1 MQPKILVKD
10 LYKDFGDN
18 KVLKGVNLEVRKG
31 EVVCVIGPS
40 GSGKSTLLRCVNQLE
55 SATAGQVFVDGFDMT
70 DKKTDVNKVRE
81 RVGMVFQQFNLF
93 PHLTAAGN
101 IMMAPIEHK
110 LMKREQARTRAL
122 ELLRSVG
129 LEEKA
134 DVYPRQLSGG
144 QMQRVAI
151 ARSLAMDP
159 DIMLF
164 DEPTSA
170 LDPEMIG
177 EVLGVMKRLAY
188 QGMTMLIVTH
198 EMNFAREVA
207 NRVTFMDDGLIVE
220 EGAPEEIF
228 NNPQEERTRKFLD
241 LVAQ

>member
-55 SATAGQVFVDGFDMT
+55 SATVGQVFVDGFDMT

>member
-10 LYKDFGDN
+10 LYKNFGEN
-18 KVLKGVNLEVRKG
+18 EVLKGVNLEVQKG

-70 DKKTDVNKVRE
+70 DKKSDVNKVRE

-101 IMMAPIEHK
+101 IMMAPVEHK
-110 LMKREQARTRAL
+110 LMKKEQARVRAL
-122 ELLRSVG
+122 ELLESVG

-134 DVYPRQLSGG
+134 DAYPRQLSGG

-188 QGMTMLIVTH
+188 DGMTMLIVTH

-207 NRVTFMDDGLIVE
+207 NRVIFMDDGLIVE
-220 EGAPEEIF
+220 EGAPAEIF
-228 NNPQEERTRKFLD
+228 NNPREARTKKFLD